1 MNDLPILL
9 DAIDVAAPCTS
20 EWDAMDGSD
29 TVRFCG
35 ECRKNVYNLSHMT
48 RPEAEQVVREH
59 EGRVCVRFYRR
70 HDGTLL
76 TRDCPVGLRAIR
88 RRIARRLAG
97 VAAMIGAILFG
108 RAGNPLAAQGDG
120 SPKQPAGNQHP
131 GPGLIMGD
139 ICPPPKIL
147 NPPVMGKICPPQL
160 AGLPA
165 GWEQAAAVTV
175 PAKQSWV
182 KTPITVPDGGQV
194 ELRLDPRFKNAW
206 SSSPTVQNVSAEG
219 AANILAPAGYCLPG
233 RADGCLVARIA
244 DVRHYI
250 GKGTILTPR
259 KGGLVYLSINDDEE
273 NERGDGFKDNDG
285 EIHVLIRVVEASK

>member
-9 DAIDVAAPCTS
+9 DAIDVASPCTA

-35 ECRKNVYNLSHMT
+35 ECRKNVYNLSSMT

-59 EGRVCVRFYRR
+59 EGRLCVRFYRR

-108 RAGNPLAAQGDG
+108 RAGNPLAALGE
-120 SPKQPAGNQHP
+120 QPAGIQLP
-131 GPGLIMGD
+131 GPAVMGD
-139 ICPPPKIL
+139 IAPPPKIL
-147 NPPVMGKICPPQL
+147 HPPVMGKICPPQP

-165 GWEQAAAVTV
+165 GWENAVAVTV
-175 PAKQSWV
+175 SAKQGWV
-182 KTPITVPDGGQV
+182 MTPTTVQDGGQV
-194 ELRLDPRFKNAW
+194 ELRRRRRKHSRPRRLLFA
-206 SSSPTVQNVSAEG
+206 
-219 AANILAPAGYCLPG
+219 
-233 RADGCLVARIA
+233 
-244 DVRHYI
+244 
-250 GKGTILTPR
+250 
-259 KGGLVYLSINDDEE
+259 
-273 NERGDGFKDNDG
+273 
-285 EIHVLIRVVEASK
+285 